1 MKKMALKTAII
12 SLAENIID
20 LIIKLPE
27 MQRS

>member
-1 MKKMALKTAII
+1 MRMKKMALKTAII

-27 MQRS
+27 M